1 VEREEPLARRDLL
14 ERFRAGE
21 RAALEA
27 VYRHHAPDVARHLR
41 HGFTLGR
48 FHFAGYS
55 QPFDLDNAVQETFAR
70 AFKES
75 ARVAYDGLR
84 PFGAWL
90 FSIARN
96 LVIDDLRERR
106 LALEPFLQPDAEAA
120 DAAPEEELLRHELRR
135 LYYDFVEQLDGRER
149 AFFLLRFE
157 EQRTQV
163 EAGRA
168 CGLSHMQARTR
179 EKRLRRQFL
188 AHMQRGGYLQSA
200 SVAGLLA
207 PALLQ

>member
-1 VEREEPLARRDLL
+1 MLV
-14 ERFRAGE
+14 RFRAGE

-27 VYRHHAPDVARHLR
+27 VYRHHAPEVARLLR

-48 FHFAGYS
+48 FRFAGYS

-75 ARVAYDGLR
+75 ARVAFDGLR

-96 LVIDDLRERR
+96 LVIDDLRARR
-106 LALEPFLQPDAEAA
+106 QALEPFLQSETQTAEPP
-120 DAAPEEELLRHELRR
+120 PEEELLRHELRR
-135 LYYDFVEQLDGRER
+135 LYYDFVEKLEGRER
-149 AFFLLRFE
+149 AFFVLRFE

-168 CGLSHMQARTR
+168 CGLSHMQSRTR
-179 EKRLRRQFL
+179 EKKLRARFL
-188 AHMQRGGYLQSA
+188 AHMQKGGYLESA
-200 SVAGLLA
+200 RATTLLVT
-207 PALLQ
+207 ALLQ